1 MPPKIRELMR
11 ELTKVGFE
19 KRGGKGSHRNFR
31 HPKGVNITIG
41 GRAGNDAKHYQIR
54 DVKRAIEMVS
64 DEKE

>member
-1 MPPKIRELMR
+1 MR

-19 KRGGKGSHRNFR
+19 NRGGKGSHRNFR
-31 HPKGVNITIG
+31 HPKGVNITIS

-54 DVKRAIEMVS
+54 DVERAIEMVS